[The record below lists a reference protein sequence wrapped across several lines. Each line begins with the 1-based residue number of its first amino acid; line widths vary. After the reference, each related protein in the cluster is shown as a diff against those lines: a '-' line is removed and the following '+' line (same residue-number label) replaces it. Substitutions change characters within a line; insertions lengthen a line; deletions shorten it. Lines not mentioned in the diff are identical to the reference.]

1 MKAIVMRA
9 PGGPEVL
16 EVADVPK
23 PAIGSTHLLVRMI
36 AAGLNPVDYKLRT
49 RGSFAPK
56 GEAVILGADGAGIVE
71 AVGSDVTR
79 FAPGDAVYFCDG
91 GFGLTPGTYCEYRAV
106 DERHAAHKPRSLSF
120 EQAAAA
126 PLVLIT
132 AWESLF
138 ERTSGVGP
146 GARVLVH
153 AGGGGVGHV
162 AIQLA
167 HDAGALVAATVSES
181 KAELALSLGAVK
193 TIDYRATDFVA
204 ETKAWT
210 DGRGADVVFDTVGG
224 ETFAKSF
231 HAVRPYGELVTC
243 VESTWPSD
251 GSAVAQRANLRVG
264 FEWMPGPAVYGW
276 EEAKRKQAVILQ
288 TGAELFDAGKL
299 RIVVAE
305 TYPLDAI
312 ADAHR
317 SLERGSTAG
326 KIVVTIA
333 AP

>member
-1 MKAIVMRA
+1 MKAIIMRA
-9 PGGPEVL
+9 PGGPDVL
-16 EVADVPK
+16 ELVDLPK
-23 PAIGSTHLLVRMI
+23 PTIRSTDILVRMV

-56 GEAVILGADGAGIVE
+56 GEAVVLGADGTGIVE
-71 AVGSDVTR
+71 AIGTDVTR
-79 FAPGDAVYFCDG
+79 FAVGDAVYFCDG

-106 DERHAAHKPRSLSF
+106 DEWHAAHKPQSLSF

-132 AWESLF
+132 AWEALF
-138 ERTSGVGP
+138 ERTSGVVE

-167 HDAGALVAATVSES
+167 HDAGALVAATVSAE
-181 KAELALSLGAVK
+181 KAELAMSLGAVK
-193 TIDYRATDFVA
+193 TIDYRTTDFVV

-210 DGRGADVVFDTVGG
+210 DGNGADVVFDTVGG

-231 HAVRPYGELVTC
+231 HAVRPYGELVSC
-243 VESTWPSD
+243 VESTWPGD
-251 GSAVAQRANLRVG
+251 GSTVAQHANLRVG

-276 EEAKRKQAVILQ
+276 EDAKRKQATILQ

-299 RIVVAE
+299 RIIVAE
-305 TYPLDAI
+305 TYPLEAI

-317 SLERGSTAG
+317 SLERGSTTG
-326 KIVVTIA
+326 KIVVTI
-333 AP
+333 